1 MTAEAKKYAK
11 VIESATRLQDKE
23 SRIKTIEEGLIRYA
37 SAKAEEVAIAFYD
50 WVGEYV
56 INMVQKHGPEYL
68 ASEEIETEKLFAQ
81 YKLSK

>member
-37 SAKAEEVAIAFYD
+37 SAKAEEVAVEFAAYFNDQNVLVNKEAAKDCYD
-50 WVGEYV
+50 EW
-56 INMVQKHGPEYL
+56 
-68 ASEEIETEKLFAQ
+68 FAQ
-81 YKLSK
+81 YKQSK